1 MENTGS
7 ASLTDGVTTAV
18 KMPNDPLL
26 NSGVGTVTDK
36 KLRKYNLIACILH
49 SIQGLMMLVASQKVD
64 SIKEF
69 KKEITTS
76 YLVYNN
82 ATGALEPQTKPIGGY
97 IEIGVCAA
105 VFLLMSA
112 LAHGIV
118 LAKFNWYLQDIAR
131 GINRLRWYEYAAS
144 SSLMIV
150 AIATLF
156 GCYDLSSLILIF
168 IGNATMN
175 FWGLVME
182 EMNPPTRTS
191 TNWMPFVFGTIAG
204 AAPWI
209 VVFTYFFG
217 GGNYAQIPSFVY
229 GILFGYFLFF
239 NTFPINM
246 VLQYTRY
253 GKWKEYRYGELVY
266 IILSLASKSLLS
278 WLVFGGTFQP
288 NGN

>member
-1 MENTGS
+1 
-7 ASLTDGVTTAV
+7 
-18 KMPNDPLL
+18 
-26 NSGVGTVTDK
+26 
-36 KLRKYNLIACILH
+36 
-49 SIQGLMMLVASQKVD
+49 MLVASQSVQ
-64 SIKEF
+64 SIKAF

-76 YLVYNN
+76 FLVFNN
-82 ATGALEPQTKPIGGY
+82 ATKALESQTKNIGG
-97 IEIGVCAA
+97 IEIGVMAA
-105 VFLLMSA
+105 LFLLMSA
-112 LAHGIV
+112 VAHGIV
-118 LAKFNWYLQDIAR
+118 LAKFNWYLQDLAN

-144 SSLMIV
+144 SSVMIV

-168 IGNATMN
+168 IVNAIMN

-182 EMNPPTRTS
+182 QMNPPSRTT
-191 TNWMPFVFGTIAG
+191 TNWMPFVFGTVAG

-217 GGNYAQIPSFVY
+217 GGNYAQIPGFVY
-229 GILFGYFLFF
+229 GVLFGYFVFF

-246 VLQYTRY
+246 ILQYRGY

-266 IILSLASKSLLS
+266 IILSLASKSMLS